1 MNKALKQFELSN
13 SNEFDL
19 IKISI
24 ASPEKIVM
32 VFWGSKEA
40 RNNQLSNF

>member
-1 MNKALKQFELSN
+1 MNKALKQFELAN

-24 ASPEKIVM
+24 ASPENKIM
-32 VFWGSKEA
+32 VFWR
-40 RNNQLSNF
+40 RNSQKQ